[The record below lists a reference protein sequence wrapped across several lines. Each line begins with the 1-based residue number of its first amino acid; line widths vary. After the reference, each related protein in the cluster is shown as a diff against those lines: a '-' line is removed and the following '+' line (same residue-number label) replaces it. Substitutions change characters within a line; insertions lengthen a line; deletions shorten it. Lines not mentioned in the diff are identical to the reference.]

1 MTLNRIAVHLRVRLA
16 LFVRG
21 LRPGL
26 ACGRRT
32 LLAMIGLAVLSFHAG
47 HVQAAGTGMPLWRVS
62 GFGGLCGSATIAQAS
77 GYSTR
82 QSAIEAGSAAY
93 AAFGCPVTQQVITG
107 NFPNYVVDVGGG
119 GAFITNGVAVSAYCP
134 GAFGTAEFAPTT
146 LGCDYTG
153 KLNAQKSRGCE
164 ECRAR
169 LLGNPIDA
177 GTGNKILEARDYT
190 YQGAFPLA
198 FRRTYNSILHL
209 DPTIGVNWVHSYQMR
224 VLFEAFLPNV
234 VAIERPDGRTL
245 GFTSTNG
252 LTFAAD
258 ADVAGRITQL
268 RNASNQ
274 ITGWSYYEPIGDKT
288 ELYDTSGKLL
298 SIMDRSGLTHT
309 MVYSN
314 GTAVA
319 PGGGVIEGTSTA
331 RPAGPLIRVEHSHG
345 YSLSFGYDATG
356 HLVRMT
362 DPAGGIF
369 RYGYITSNRMSTVT
383 APDNTVRTYHYN
395 ESGLV
400 PGPGFGFNVTGIT
413 DENGARHADYA
424 YGSNVLALFTRNMVN
439 GGEVNKFTISYSTT
453 NFNTT
458 LTDPLG
464 VARTYLN
471 APFLGMSLG
480 TGITGLAGPQYGPA
494 SRVFDGNGNI
504 TRETDWNGNRTGYAW
519 DPARNLQTLRGEGL
533 TAAGADTPQTRRIW
547 TTWHPSFRLPTAVA
561 EPLKRSTYVYNGD
574 GGVQCGLKTD
584 GVTLVPGVLCS
595 KTVQATTDANG
606 SLGLAAVATGTARTW
621 AYTYNENGQ
630 VLTAD
635 GPRTDL
641 TDGTTYTY
649 YANNASCPT
658 SDGGHAMGC
667 RGQLQS
673 VTNALSQTTQITAYN
688 GHGQPLR
695 IVDPNGLVTT
705 MAYDTRQRL
714 TSRTVG
720 SETTTYHYDGVGQ
733 LTKVT
738 LPDASFLSYSYDSAH
753 RLTGMQDNL
762 GNRIAYTLNA
772 MGSRT
777 QEQVFDPAN
786 TLAQTRSRVYSNLNR
801 LFQELG
807 ASSQIT
813 EYTYD
818 NQGNVLTVKDPL
830 NHITTNQYDPLNRVR
845 QVTNPNAGVTQYAY
859 NGLDQLTQVSD
870 PRALVTTY
878 AVDGLGNLNLQV
890 SPDTGPTTNTYDAP
904 GNLLTQ
910 TDAKGQL
917 TTYAY
922 DALNRVRSITF
933 NDGSTQTYAYDQG
946 TNGIGRLTGISETD
960 PSSQVTSQI
969 VYGYDPRGRVL
980 AETRTVAGQQYVT
993 AYTYDS
999 AGRLSSLTYPSGR
1012 TLIYAYDALG
1022 RVNQIVTTRD
1032 AQSQVVVQNVAYHP
1046 FGGVKRYTLGNGQ
1059 IYARTVDLDGRIA
1072 SYTLGVANYAVG
1084 FDAASRITSIAQV
1097 GSLGNS
1103 NTYGYDILDRLT
1115 SAVLPNSNYSYTYDA
1130 VGNRLSRTT
1139 GVAADTLTY
1148 SATSNRIATLTP
1160 ASGPARSFAFD
1171 PNGSTTDDG
1180 EKQFAYDT
1188 RGRLVRTVTS
1198 QGAVTYQVNALGQ
1211 RVRKTS
1217 ALGDAVFHYDTG
1229 GRLIAESDSA
1239 GNLKR
1244 EYIYLGDI
1252 PVGVVQ

>member
-1 MTLNRIAVHLRVRLA
+1 MTVNRLA
-16 LFVRG
+16 VYLCVCLAQFVRALRPDLPFVRG
-21 LRPGL
+21 
-26 ACGRRT
+26 A
-32 LLAMIGLAVLSFHAG
+32 LLALIALPVVSFHAG
-47 HVQAAGTGMPLWRVS
+47 PVYAAGTGMPLWRVS

-82 QSAIEAGSAAY
+82 QAAIDAGSAAY

-107 NFPNYVVDVGGG
+107 TFPNYVVDVGGG
-119 GAFITNGVAVSAYCP
+119 GAFITNGVSVSAYCA
-134 GAFGTAEFAPTT
+134 GSFGTAEFAPTT

-169 LLGNPIDA
+169 LVGNPIDA
-177 GTGNKILEARDYT
+177 GTGNKVLEARDYT
-190 YQGAFPLA
+190 YQGAFPLS

-224 VLFEAFLPNV
+224 VLFESFLPNV

-252 LTFAAD
+252 LNFTGD
-258 ADVAGRITQL
+258 ADIAGRITQL

-274 ITGWSYYEPIGDKT
+274 ITGWSYYEPVGDRT
-288 ELYDTSGKLL
+288 ELYDATGRLL
-298 SIMDRSGLTHT
+298 SITDRSGLTHT

-314 GTAVA
+314 GTSDA
-319 PGGGVIEGTSTA
+319 PGGSVIEGTSTA
-331 RPAGPLIRVEHSHG
+331 LPAGLLIRVDHSHG
-345 YSLSFGYDATG
+345 YSLSLGYDGAR
-356 HLVRMT
+356 HIVRMT
-362 DPAGGIF
+362 DPSGGIF
-369 RYGYITSNRMSTVT
+369 RYGYITSNRMATVT
-383 APDNTVRTYHYN
+383 APDNAVRTYHYN

-413 DENGARHADYA
+413 DENGDRHADYA
-424 YGSNVLALFTRNMVN
+424 YGSNFLSLFTRNMVN
-439 GGEVNKFTISYSTT
+439 GVEVNKFTIGYSTT
-453 NFNTT
+453 NLNTT
-458 LTDPLG
+458 VTDPLG
-464 VARTYLN
+464 VARTYVN

-480 TGITGLAGPQYGPA
+480 TAITGPAGPQYGPA

-504 TRETDWNGNRTGYAW
+504 TREIDWNGNRTGYAW

-533 TAAGADTPQTRRIW
+533 TTTGADTPQTRRIW

-561 EPLKRSTYVYNGD
+561 EPLKRTTYVYNGD
-574 GGVQCGLKTD
+574 GGVQCGFKAD

-595 KTVQATTDANG
+595 KTVQATADANG
-606 SLGLAAVATGTARTW
+606 SLGLSAVATGTPRTW
-621 AYTYNENGQ
+621 SYAYNENGQ
-630 VLTAD
+630 VLFAD

-641 TDGTTYTY
+641 TDGTTYAY

-658 SDGGHAMGC
+658 SDGGHALGC

-705 MAYDTRQRL
+705 MDYDARQRL

-720 SETTTYHYDGVGQ
+720 SETTGYQYDGVGQ

-738 LPDASFLSYSYDSAH
+738 LPDASFLTYTYDSAH
-753 RLTGMQDNL
+753 RLTGLQDNL

-807 ASSQIT
+807 AAGQTT
-813 EYTYD
+813 EYSYD

-830 NHITTNQYDPLNRVR
+830 NHTTSNQYDPLNRVR
-845 QVTNPNAGVTQYAY
+845 QVTDPNAGVTQYAY
-859 NGLDQLTQVSD
+859 NGLDQLTQVTD

-878 AVDGLGNLNLQV
+878 AKDGLGNLNLQV
-890 SPDTGPTTNTYDAP
+890 SPDTGLTTNTYDAA

-922 DALNRVRSITF
+922 DALNRISSITF

-946 TNGIGRLTGISETD
+946 TNGIGRLTGITETD

-969 VYGYDPRGRVL
+969 AYAYDPRGRVL
-980 AETRTVAGQQYVT
+980 SETRTVAGQQYVT
-993 AYTYDS
+993 SYAYDS

-1012 TLIYAYDALG
+1012 TLTYAYDALG
-1022 RVNQIVTTRD
+1022 RVNQIITTRD
-1032 AQSQVVVQNVAYHP
+1032 AESQVVVQNVVYHP
-1046 FGGVKRYTLGNGQ
+1046 FGGVKGYTLGNGQ

-1072 SYTLGVANYAVG
+1072 AYTLGGANYAVG
-1084 FDAASRITSIAQV
+1084 FDAASRITSIAQA
-1097 GSLGNS
+1097 GSPGNV
-1103 NTYGYDILDRLT
+1103 NTYGYDVLNRLT
-1115 SAVLPNSNYSYTYDA
+1115 SSVLPNSNYSYSYDA
-1130 VGNRLSRTT
+1130 VGNRLSRTIGAST
-1139 GVAADTLTY
+1139 ETLTY
-1148 SATSNRIATLTP
+1148 SATSNRVATLTP
-1160 ASGPARSFAFD
+1160 VSGPARSLAFD
-1171 PNGSTTDDG
+1171 SNGSTTDDG

-1188 RGRLVRTVTS
+1188 RGRLIQTMTA
-1198 QGAVTYQVNALGQ
+1198 QGATTYQVNALGQ

-1217 ALGDAVFHYDTG
+1217 ALGDTVFHYDTG

-1239 GNLKR
+1239 GDLKR

>member
-1 MTLNRIAVHLRVRLA
+1 
-16 LFVRG
+16 
-21 LRPGL
+21 
-26 ACGRRT
+26 
-32 LLAMIGLAVLSFHAG
+32 
-47 HVQAAGTGMPLWRVS
+47 MPLWRVT
-62 GFGGLCGSATIAQAS
+62 GFGGFCGSATIAQAS

-82 QSAIEAGSAAY
+82 QAAIDAGAAAY
-93 AAFGCPVTQQVITG
+93 AAFGCPTTQQVVTG
-107 NFPNYVVDVGGG
+107 TFPNFVVDPGGSAG
-119 GAFITNGVAVSAYCP
+119 FITNTISIGAYCP
-134 GAFGTAEFAPTT
+134 GTFGTAEFAPTT
-146 LGCDYTG
+146 LGCDYNG
-153 KLNAQKSRGCE
+153 KLNAEKSRGCE

-169 LLGNPIDA
+169 LVGNPIDA
-177 GTGNKILEARDYT
+177 GTGNKVLEARDYT

-198 FRRTYNSILHL
+198 FRRTYNSVLHL
-209 DPTIGVNWVHSYQMR
+209 VPTIGVNWVHSYQMR
-224 VLFEAFLPNV
+224 VLFETFLPNL

-252 LTFAAD
+252 LTFTAD

-274 ITGWSYYEPIGDKT
+274 ITGWSYYEPNGDRT
-288 ELYDTSGKLL
+288 ERYDAAGKLL
-298 SIMDRSGLTHT
+298 SITDRSGLTHT

-331 RPAGPLIRVEHSHG
+331 LPAGLLIRVEHSHG
-345 YSLSFGYDATG
+345 YSLSFGYDAAR

-369 RYGYITSNRMSTVT
+369 RYAYITSNRMSTVT
-383 APDNTVRTYHYN
+383 SPDNAVRTYHYN

-400 PGPGFGFNVTGIT
+400 PGAGFGFNVTGIT

-424 YGSNVLALFTRNMVN
+424 YGSNFLALFTRNMVN
-439 GGEVNKFTISYSTT
+439 GVEVNKFTIGYSTT

-458 LTDPLG
+458 VTDPLG
-464 VARTYLN
+464 VVRTYLN

-480 TGITGLAGPQYGPA
+480 TGITGSPGPQYGPA
-494 SRVFDGNGNI
+494 TRVFDGNGNI
-504 TRETDWNGNRTGYAW
+504 TRQVDWNGNRTGYAW
-519 DPARNLQTLRGEGL
+519 DLTRNLETLRAEGL
-533 TAAGADTPQTRRIW
+533 TTAGADTPQTRRIS
-547 TTWHPSFRLPTAVA
+547 TTWHASFRLPVDVA
-561 EPLKRSTYVYNGD
+561 EPLKRTTYVYNGD
-574 GGVQCGLKTD
+574 GGVQCGFKAD

-606 SLGLAAVATGTARTW
+606 NSGFAAVATGTARTW
-621 AYTYNENGQ
+621 TYTYNENGQ
-630 VLTAD
+630 VLTAN
-635 GPRTDL
+635 GPRTDV
-641 TDGTTYTY
+641 TDGTTYSY

-658 SDGGHAMGC
+658 SDGEHALGC
-667 RGQLQS
+667 RGQLKT
-673 VTNALSQTTQITAYN
+673 VTNALSQSTQITAYN

-695 IVDPNGLVTT
+695 IVDPNGLVAT

-720 SETTTYHYDGVGQ
+720 SETTVYQYDSVGQ

-738 LPDASFLSYSYDSAH
+738 LPDTSFLSYSYDAAH

-830 NHITTNQYDPLNRVR
+830 NHITTNQYDPLNRVK
-845 QVTNPNAGVTQYAY
+845 QITNPNAGVTQYAY

-890 SPDTGPTTNTYDAP
+890 SPDTGLTTNTYDAA

-922 DALNRVRSITF
+922 DALNRVSSIIF

-946 TNGIGRLTGISETD
+946 TNGIGRLTGISETN
-960 PSSQVTSQI
+960 PGSQITSQI
-969 VYGYDPRGRVL
+969 AYAYDPRGRVL
-980 AETRTVAGQQYVT
+980 SETRTVAGQQYGT

-999 AGRLSSLTYPSGR
+999 AGRLSGVIYPSGR
-1012 TLIYAYDALG
+1012 SLTYGFDALG
-1022 RVNQIVTTRD
+1022 RINQITTTQD
-1032 AQSQVVVQNVAYHP
+1032 SQSQVVVQNVAYHP
-1046 FGGVKRYTLGNGQ
+1046 FGGVKSYTLGNGQ

-1072 SYTLGVANYAVG
+1072 FYTLGGANFAVG
-1084 FDAASRITSIAQV
+1084 FDAASRIASIAQV
-1097 GSLGNS
+1097 GNPGDV

-1115 SAVLPNSNYSYTYDA
+1115 SAVLPNSNYSYSYDA
-1130 VGNRLSRTT
+1130 VGNRLSKTT
-1139 GVAADTLTY
+1139 GAATDMLTY
-1148 SATSNRIATLTP
+1148 SAASNRIATLTP

-1171 PNGSTTDDG
+1171 PNGSTIDDG
-1180 EKQFAYDT
+1180 EKQFAYDA
-1188 RGRLVRTVTS
+1188 RGRLVQTLTA
-1198 QGAVTYQVNALGQ
+1198 QGAVAYQVNALGQ

-1217 ALGDAVFHYDTG
+1217 ALGDTVFHYDTG
-1229 GRLIAESDSA
+1229 GRLIAESNSA